1 MSDIQATFNVLVGEL
16 DYPMF
21 IVTAATDAERA
32 GCLVGFATQTSIDPS
47 RFLVCLSHQNRTY
60 RVPRCA
66 EVLAVHFVAADA
78 VALAELFGGRTGDQV
93 EKACALRVAA
103 RAGWRAILDRCENW
117 FVGCVVERLRAGDHD
132 AFLLEPIAAAAG
144 TAPGQFSFR
153 RAKRID
159 PGHPV

>member
-1 MSDIQATFNVLVGEL
+1 MPNT
-16 DYPMF
+16 
-21 IVTAATDAERA
+21 
-32 GCLVGFATQTSIDPS
+32 
-47 RFLVCLSHQNRTY
+47 
-60 RVPRCA
+60 
-66 EVLAVHFVAADA
+66 
-78 VALAELFGGRTGDQV
+78 ELFGGRTGDQV

-153 RAKRID
+153 RAKIPAIRSKRRLK
-159 PGHPV
+159 GG